1 MGRKVALVVVLAVAV
16 VLGIVLGP
24 VLLGGGAPADPGPA
38 SPSATEPSETI
49 SATYATD
56 EPTTAEP
63 EPSGPSAREQADARA
78 GVRTHDIPGEAS
90 GELRVVAG
98 TVEAPDGDAPVM
110 EVRVEVEE
118 GLDVDDA
125 AFASFVM
132 DTLNDPRG
140 WGADGSVR
148 FSRTEGEA
156 DIRVVLATAA
166 LVDEMCAPLD
176 TNGRWSCGRNGH
188 AALNADRWVSGTT
201 AWSDGGGS
209 ITNYRHYLVNHEVGH
224 LLGFPHE
231 GCPVPGEPAPIM
243 VQQSISLD
251 GCSPN
256 GWPSP

>member
-16 VLGIVLGP
+16 VLGFVLGP
-24 VLLGGGAPADPGPA
+24 WVFGGDRTSE
-38 SPSATEPSETI
+38 SPSSSAPEQPTETTVTYATESPTSPAPESSEPSE
-49 SATYATD
+49 
-56 EPTTAEP
+56 
-63 EPSGPSAREQADARA
+63 REQADALA
-78 GVRTHDIPGEAS
+78 GIRTHDVPGEAS

-98 TVEAPDGDAPVM
+98 TVEAPDGAAPVM
-110 EVRVEVEE
+110 AVRVEVEQ

-166 LVDEMCAPLD
+166 LVDDMCAPLA

-201 AWSDGGGS
+201 AWADGGGS
-209 ITNYRHYLVNHEVGH
+209 ITDYRHYLVNHEVGH

-231 GCPVPGEPAPIM
+231 DCPVQGEPAPIM

-251 GCSPN
+251 GCTPN